1 MVIYMSK
8 IENYGFKEFVYNTLV
23 ETKGYKELTEIQ
35 KEVVPV
41 AKKGK
46 NLIAKSSTGS
56 GKTDAFLIPIMENI
70 YLESNNVEVIIIAP
84 TRELASQIYSNAMDY
99 ASNEKKLRV
108 KLLMGGFDR
117 KRDLDKKSAN
127 PHIIIGTPARLKD
140 LLLGNGMYDISKVK
154 TIVLDEIDMIFEMKF
169 LEDIDA
175 IMSKLKKDVQT
186 MAFSATIND
195 QLKIFIKKY
204 MESNVLIELSKN
216 ELTASEVNH
225 YAIPLK
231 GRNRKDALLSL
242 CESIN
247 PYLCLVFASKKE
259 NVNEYF
265 KLLREKGYNVG
276 LIHGDLDSRS
286 RRQAMKKITAFDYQF
301 VVASDIAARGI
312 DIEGVSHVIS
322 IDFPHNLEFYFH
334 RAGRCGRNGAT
345 GDCYSFYD
353 EKDEK
358 IIKQLIAKGL
368 KVENVEFK
376 NGQMKTLKPFVRENK
391 SKKLDPELS
400 KEINKVVVKNKNA
413 RVKPGYKKK
422 MQAEIDKLKRK
433 HKRQIIKKSIEEQR
447 KKSYKPGGKNY
458 HE

>member
-1 MVIYMSK
+1 MSN
-8 IENYGFKEFVYNTLV
+8 IESYGFKEFVYKTLV
-23 ETKGYKELTEIQ
+23 ETKEYKELTDIQ

-41 AKKGK
+41 ARKGR
-46 NLIAKSSTGS
+46 NVLGRSSTGS

-70 YLESNNVEVIIIAP
+70 YLDSDNVEVIIIAP

-99 ASNEKKLRV
+99 ASNDSRLRV

-117 KRDLDKKSAN
+117 KRDLGKKN
-127 PHIIIGTPARLKD
+127 QTPHVLIGTPARLKD
-140 LLLGNGMYDISKVK
+140 LLLDNGMYDISKVK

-175 IMSKLKKDVQT
+175 IMSKLKKNVQT
-186 MAFSATIND
+186 LAFSATISE
-195 QLKIFIKKY
+195 QLKVFIKKY
-204 MESNVLIELSKN
+204 MESNVLIDLSKK
-216 ELTASEVNH
+216 ELTAEEVKH

-231 GRNRKDALLSL
+231 GKTRKEALLNL
-242 CESIN
+242 CGTLN

-259 NVNEYF
+259 SVNEYF
-265 KLLREKGYNVG
+265 KVLRESGYNVG

-286 RRQAMKKITAFDYQF
+286 RRQAMKKITAFDYQY
-301 VVASDIAARGI
+301 VVCSDIAARGI

-322 IDFPHNLEFYFH
+322 IDYPYNLEFYFH
-334 RAGRCGRNGAT
+334 RAGRCGRNGET
-345 GDCYSFYD
+345 GECYSFYD

-358 IIKQLIAKGL
+358 IIKQLINKGL
-368 KVENVEFK
+368 KIENVDIK
-376 NGQMKTLKPFVRENK
+376 NGSMKALKPFVRENK
-391 SKKLDPELS
+391 TKKIDPELA
-400 KEINKVVVKNKNA
+400 KEIHKIRVKNKNA
-413 RVKPGYKKK
+413 KVKPGYKKK

>member
-1 MVIYMSK
+1 MS
-8 IENYGFKEFVYNTLV
+8 IVEEYNFRDFVNETLV
-23 ETKGYKELTEIQ
+23 STKGYKELTDIQ
-35 KEVVPV
+35 KEVIPS
-41 AKKGK
+41 ALKRK
-46 NLIAKSSTGS
+46 NIIAKSSTGS
-56 GKTDAFLIPIMENI
+56 GKTDAFLIPIMENL
-70 YLESNNVEVIIIAP
+70 YLDSNNVEVIIVAP
-84 TRELASQIYSNAMDY
+84 TRELATQIYENVMDY
-99 ASNEKKLRV
+99 ASNEEKLRV

-117 KRDLDKKSAN
+117 KRDLSKKSSN

-140 LLLGNGMYDISKVK
+140 LLLENGMYDISKVK

-175 IMSKLKKDVQT
+175 IMSKLNSNVQT
-186 MAFSATIND
+186 MAFSATINE
-195 QLKIFIKKY
+195 QMKVFIKKY
-204 MESNVLIELSKN
+204 MASNVLIDLSKK
-216 ELTASEVNH
+216 ELTAEEVKH

-265 KLLREKGYNVG
+265 KLLREEGYNVG

-286 RRQAMKKITAFDYQF
+286 RRQAMKKITSFDYQF

-322 IDFPHNLEFYFH
+322 VDFPHNLEFYFH
-334 RAGRCGRNGAT
+334 RAGRCGRNGKD
-345 GDCYSFYD
+345 GECYSFYD
-353 EKDEK
+353 EKEEK
-358 IIKQLIAKGL
+358 VIKQLISKGL
-368 KVENVEFK
+368 KIENIEIK
-376 NGQMKTLKPFVRENK
+376 NGIMKTLKPFVRENK
-391 SKKLDPELS
+391 SKKIDPELA
-400 KEINKVVVKNKNA
+400 KEINKVKLKNKNA
-413 RVKPGYKKK
+413 KVKPGYKKK

>member
-1 MVIYMSK
+1 MDDIK
-8 IENYGFKEFVYNTLV
+8 KYGFKEFVYNTLV
-23 ETKGYKELTEIQ
+23 TTKGYTELTDIQ
-35 KEVVPV
+35 KEVIQIV
-41 AKKGK
+41 KKKK
-46 NLIAKSSTGS
+46 NIMAKSSTGS
-56 GKTDAFLIPIMENI
+56 GKTDAFLIPIMENL
-70 YLESNNVEVIIIAP
+70 YLDSENVEVIIVAP
-84 TRELASQIYSNAMDY
+84 TRELASQIYNNVMDY
-99 ASNEKKLRV
+99 SENESKLRV

-117 KRDLDKKSAN
+117 KRDLNKNSLA
-127 PHIIIGTPARLKD
+127 PHIIIGTPARLRD
-140 LLLGNGMYDISKVK
+140 LLLDNGMYDISKVK

-204 MESNVLIELSKN
+204 MESNVLIDLSKK
-216 ELTASEVNH
+216 ELTAEEVNH
-225 YAIPLK
+225 FAIPLK
-231 GRNRKDALLSL
+231 GRKRKDALIDL
-242 CESIN
+242 CGNIN

-265 KLLREKGYNVG
+265 KLLRENGFNVG

-286 RRQAMKKITAFDYQF
+286 RRQAMKKITSFDYQF

-322 IDFPHNLEFYFH
+322 IDFPKNLEFYFH
-334 RAGRCGRNGAT
+334 RAGRCGRNGT
-345 GDCYSFYD
+345 SGECYSFYD
-353 EKDEK
+353 EKEEK
-358 IIKQLIAKGL
+358 IIRQLIDKGL
-368 KVENVEFK
+368 KIENIEWK
-376 NGQMKTLKPFVRENK
+376 NGAIKTLKPFVRENK
-391 SKKLDPELS
+391 GRKIDPELA
-400 KEINKVVVKNKNA
+400 KEIHKVKVKNKNA
-413 RVKPGYKKK
+413 KVKPGYKKK
-422 MQAEIDKLKRK
+422 MQQEIDKLKRK

>member
-1 MVIYMSK
+1 MVIYMSD
-8 IENYGFKEFVYNTLV
+8 IQSYGFREFVCETLIN
-23 ETKGYKELTEIQ
+23 TKGYRELTDIQ
-35 KEVVPV
+35 KEVVPLGM
-41 AKKGK
+41 KKK
-46 NLIAKSSTGS
+46 NIIAKSSTGS
-56 GKTDAFLIPIMENI
+56 GKTDAFLIPIMQNL
-70 YLESNNVEVIIIAP
+70 YLESDNVEVIIIAP
-84 TRELASQIYSNAMDY
+84 TRELASQIYANVMDY
-99 ASNEKKLRV
+99 ANNEKSLRV

-117 KRDLDKKSAN
+117 KRDLGKKSIN

-186 MAFSATIND
+186 MAFSATINE
-195 QLKIFIKKY
+195 QMKVFIKKY
-204 MESNVLIELSKN
+204 MESNVLIDLSKK
-216 ELTASEVNH
+216 ELTADEVKH

-231 GRNRKDALLSL
+231 GRNRKDALLTL

-247 PYLCLVFASKKE
+247 PYLCLIFASKKE

-265 KLLREKGYNVG
+265 KILRENGYNVG

-286 RRQAMKKITAFDYQF
+286 RRQAMKKITSFDYQF

-334 RAGRCGRNGAT
+334 RAGRCGRNGKD

-353 EKDEK
+353 EKEEK
-358 IIKQLIAKGL
+358 IIKQLIDKGL
-368 KVENVEFK
+368 KIENVEFK
-376 NGQMKTLKPFVRENK
+376 NGVMKTLKPFVRENK
-391 SKKLDPELS
+391 GKKLDPELA
-400 KEINKVVVKNKNA
+400 KEIHKVKVQNKNVK
-413 RVKPGYKKK
+413 VKPGYKKK
-422 MQAEIDKLKRK
+422 MQQEIDKLKRK

>member
-1 MVIYMSK
+1 MEN
-8 IENYGFKEFVYNTLV
+8 IEKYGFKEFVNNTLV
-23 ETKGYKELTEIQ
+23 DTKGYSELTEIQ
-35 KEVVPV
+35 KEVVPL
-41 AKKGK
+41 ALKKK
-46 NLIAKSSTGS
+46 NIIAKSSTGS
-56 GKTDAFLIPIMENI
+56 GKTDAFLIPIMQNL
-70 YLESNNVEVIIIAP
+70 YLDSDNVEVIIIAP
-84 TRELASQIYSNAMDY
+84 TRELASQIYSNALDY
-99 ASNEKKLRV
+99 VKNENKLRV

-117 KRDLDKKSAN
+117 KRELDKKSIN

-186 MAFSATIND
+186 MAFSATISE
-195 QLKIFIKKY
+195 QLKVFIKKY
-204 MESNVLIELSKN
+204 MASNVLIELSKK
-216 ELTASEVNH
+216 ELTADEVRH

-231 GRNRKDALLSL
+231 GRSRKDALLSL
-242 CESIN
+242 CENIN
-247 PYLCLVFASKKE
+247 PYLCLIFASKKE

-265 KLLREKGYNVG
+265 KILREEGYNVG

-286 RRQAMKKITAFDYQF
+286 RRQAMKKITSFDYQY

-334 RAGRCGRNGAT
+334 RAGRCGRNGKD
-345 GDCYSFYD
+345 GECYSFYD
-353 EKDEK
+353 EKEDK
-358 IIKQLIAKGL
+358 IIMQLISKGL
-368 KVENVEFK
+368 KIENIEFRNGVIK
-376 NGQMKTLKPFVRENK
+376 NLKPFVRENK
-391 SKKLDPELS
+391 GKKLDPELA
-400 KEINKVVVKNKNA
+400 KEIHKVKVKNKNA

>member
-1 MVIYMSK
+1 MGDSMNN
-8 IENYGFKEFVYNTLV
+8 IENYKFREFVYNTLV
-23 ETKGYKELTEIQ
+23 NTKGYSELTEIQ

-41 AKKGK
+41 AKKNK
-46 NLIAKSSTGS
+46 NVIGRSSTGS
-56 GKTDAFLIPIMENI
+56 GKTDAFLIPIMENL
-70 YLESNNVEVIIIAP
+70 YLDSENVEVIIVAP

-99 ASNEKKLRV
+99 VKNEPKLRV

-117 KRDLDKKSAN
+117 KRELNKNSDN

-175 IMSKLKKDVQT
+175 LMSKLKKDVQT
-186 MAFSATIND
+186 LAFSATINE
-195 QLKIFIKKY
+195 QLKVFIKKY
-204 MESNVLIELSKN
+204 MESNILIDLSKK
-216 ELTASEVNH
+216 ELTAQEVKH

-231 GRNRKDALLSL
+231 GKTRKDALLNL
-242 CESIN
+242 CENIK

-265 KLLREKGYNVG
+265 KVLRENGYNVG

-286 RRQAMKKITAFDYQF
+286 RRQAMKKITSFDYEY

-322 IDFPHNLEFYFH
+322 VDYPYSLEFYYH
-334 RAGRCGRNGAT
+334 RAGRCGRNGAI
-345 GDCYSFYD
+345 GECYSFYD

-358 IIKQLIAKGL
+358 TIRQLIDKGL
-368 KVENVEFK
+368 KIENIEFK
-376 NGQMKTLKPFVRENK
+376 NGAIKTLKPFVRETSNK
-391 SKKLDPELS
+391 KMDPELA
-400 KEINKVVVKNKNA
+400 KEIRKVTLKNKNTK
-413 RVKPGYKKK
+413 VKPGYKKK
-422 MQAEIDKLKRK
+422 LKAEIEKVKRK

>member
-186 MAFSATIND
+186 MAFSATINE

-231 GRNRKDALLSL
+231 GRNRKDCLLSL
-242 CESIN
+242 CENIN

-265 KLLREKGYNVG
+265 KLLREK
-276 LIHGDLDSRS
+276 
-286 RRQAMKKITAFDYQF
+286 
-301 VVASDIAARGI
+301 DIML
-312 DIEGVSHVIS
+312 V
-322 IDFPHNLEFYFH
+322 
-334 RAGRCGRNGAT
+334 
-345 GDCYSFYD
+345 
-353 EKDEK
+353 
-358 IIKQLIAKGL
+358 
-368 KVENVEFK
+368 
-376 NGQMKTLKPFVRENK
+376 
-391 SKKLDPELS
+391 
-400 KEINKVVVKNKNA
+400 
-413 RVKPGYKKK
+413 
-422 MQAEIDKLKRK
+422 
-433 HKRQIIKKSIEEQR
+433 
-447 KKSYKPGGKNY
+447 
-458 HE
+458 

>member
-1 MVIYMSK
+1 MKK
-8 IENYGFKEFVYNTLV
+8 IESYEFKDFVSNTLMT
-23 ETKGYKELTEIQ
+23 TKGYSELSDIQ
-35 KEVVPV
+35 KEVLPF
-41 AKKGK
+41 ALKGK
-46 NLIAKSSTGS
+46 NVIAKSSTGS
-56 GKTDAFLIPIMENI
+56 GKTDAFLIPIMQNL
-70 YLESNNVEVIIIAP
+70 YLDSDNVECIIVAP
-84 TRELASQIYSNAMDY
+84 TRELASQIYANAMDY
-99 ASNEKKLRV
+99 ASNDEKIRI

-117 KRDLDKKSAN
+117 KRDLGKKTSN

-140 LLLGNGMYDISKVK
+140 LLLDNGLYDISKVK

-195 QLKIFIKKY
+195 QLKGFIKKY
-204 MESNVLIELSKN
+204 MESNVLIDLSKK
-216 ELTASEVNH
+216 ELTADEVKH

-231 GRNRKDALLSL
+231 GRNRKDALLTL

-247 PYLCLVFASKKE
+247 PYLCLIFSSKKE

-265 KLLREKGYNVG
+265 KVLRENGYNVG

-286 RRQAMKKITAFDYQF
+286 RRQAMKKITSFDYQF
-301 VVASDIAARGI
+301 VVASDIASRGI

-334 RAGRCGRNGAT
+334 RAGRCGRNGAS
-345 GDCYSFYD
+345 GECYSFYD

-358 IIKQLIAKGL
+358 TIKQLISKGL
-368 KVENVEFK
+368 KIENVEFK
-376 NGQMKTLKPFVRENK
+376 NGEMKSLKPFIKENK
-391 SKKLDPELS
+391 GKKIDPELA
-400 KEINKVVVKNKNA
+400 KEIHKVKVKNKNT

-422 MQAEIDKLKRK
+422 MQQEIDKLKRK

>member
-1 MVIYMSK
+1 MDN
-8 IENYGFKEFVYNTLV
+8 IEKYGFKDFVYNTLV
-23 ETKGYKELTEIQ
+23 DTKGYSELTEIQ
-35 KEVVPV
+35 KEVVPL
-41 AKKGK
+41 ALKGK
-46 NLIAKSSTGS
+46 NIIAKSSTGS
-56 GKTDAFLIPIMENI
+56 GKTDAFLMPIMQSL
-70 YLESNNVEVIIIAP
+70 YLDSENVEVIIIAP
-84 TRELASQIYSNAMDY
+84 TRELASQIYSNAIDY
-99 ASNEKKLRV
+99 AKNENKLRV

-117 KRDLDKKSAN
+117 KRDLDKKSIN

-186 MAFSATIND
+186 MAFSATISD

-204 MESNVLIELSKN
+204 MASNVLIELSKK
-216 ELTASEVNH
+216 ELTADEVRH

-231 GRNRKDALLSL
+231 GRSRKDALLSL
-242 CESIN
+242 CENIN
-247 PYLCLVFASKKE
+247 PYLCLIFASKKE

-265 KLLREKGYNVG
+265 KILREEGYNVG

-286 RRQAMKKITAFDYQF
+286 RRQAMKKITSFDYQY

-334 RAGRCGRNGAT
+334 RAGRCGRNGKD
-345 GDCYSFYD
+345 GECYSFYD
-353 EKDEK
+353 EKEDK
-358 IIKQLIAKGL
+358 IIKQLISKGL
-368 KVENVEFK
+368 KIENIEFR
-376 NGQMKTLKPFVRENK
+376 NGVIKTLKPFIRENK
-391 SKKLDPELS
+391 GKKLDPELA
-400 KEINKVVVKNKNA
+400 KEIHKVKVKNKNA

>member
-1 MVIYMSK
+1 MDNIKS
-8 IENYGFKEFVYNTLV
+8 YGFKEFVYNTLV
-23 ETKGYKELTEIQ
+23 STKGYNELTEIQ
-35 KEVVPV
+35 KEVVPS
-41 AKKGK
+41 AMKGK
-46 NLIAKSSTGS
+46 NIIAKSSTGS
-56 GKTDAFLIPIMENI
+56 GKTDAFLIPIMNKL
-70 YLESNNVEVIIIAP
+70 YLDSDNVEVIIIAP
-84 TRELASQIYSNAMDY
+84 TRELASQIYSNVMDY
-99 ASNEKKLRV
+99 AENEKNLRV

-117 KRDLDKKSAN
+117 KRDLGKNSSN
-127 PHIIIGTPARLKD
+127 PHVIIGTPARLKD
-140 LLLGNGMYDISKVK
+140 LLLDNGMYDISKVK

-186 MAFSATIND
+186 MAFSATISE
-195 QLKIFIKKY
+195 QLKVFIRKY
-204 MESNVLIELSKN
+204 MQSNVLVDLSKK
-216 ELTASEVNH
+216 ELTANEVTH

-242 CESIN
+242 CENIN

-286 RRQAMKKITAFDYQF
+286 RRQAMKKITSFDYQF

-322 IDFPHNLEFYFH
+322 IDFPRNLEFYFH
-334 RAGRCGRNGAT
+334 RAGRCGRNGAS
-345 GDCYSFYD
+345 GECYSFYD

-368 KVENVEFK
+368 KIENIEFR
-376 NGQMKTLKPFVRENK
+376 NGVIKSLKPFVRENV
-391 SKKLDPELS
+391 SKKLDPELA
-400 KEINKVVVKNKNA
+400 KEIKKVVVKNKNVK
-413 RVKPGYKKK
+413 VKPGYKKK

-433 HKRQIIKKSIEEQR
+433 HKRSIIKKSIEEQR